1 MTNMT
6 SDIAF
11 VDDVSEP
18 CTCNMLGE
26 ATSIPD
32 TARPMVRYDI
42 YFIPLLFLRQII
54 KKKVNEDC
62 IDLRVWLELHD
73 FTAE

>member
-1 MTNMT
+1 
-6 SDIAF
+6 
-11 VDDVSEP
+11 
-18 CTCNMLGE
+18 MLE
-26 ATSIPD
+26 KATSIPD
-32 TARPMVRYDI
+32 TPRPMVRYDI

-73 FTAE
+73 FAAE